1 MNGIIDSLRTI
12 SVGSSGVIITWIDWL
27 PVAVRVAVGIATC
40 FYMVYKAKNEYLK
53 YEENK
58 KGAEK

>member
-1 MNGIIDSLRTI
+1 MNGIVDSLKTI
-12 SVGSSGVIITWIDWL
+12 SVGSGGMLITWVDWL
-27 PVAVRVAVGIATC
+27 PVTVRIAVGVVTC

-58 KGAEK
+58 KGAKK